1 MTPKRGPEAIGDE
14 INALKADVAALKAQ
28 LRKPSGGAGALA
40 PGFNAFGMAIGT
52 VEGYAPPINV
62 ASPPAEPPAVVWT
75 KVKSDDDLTFDGAR
89 LQMPS
94 DGLFMIFLNYAEVW
108 ARRTNRAGA
117 SGTLAQVIE
126 GGNMAGAVLFAS
138 SAFGTSGSGAEL
150 VARAPRLGWDSLG
163 RGYELVGGML
173 LAYGNAVSLGL
184 TALYFTEGR
193 PPGVILPTRINVTAE
208 VHRLIEG

>member
-28 LRKPSGGAGALA
+28 LRKPAGGAGALA
-40 PGFNAFGMAIGT
+40 PGFNAFGMVIGK
-52 VEGYAPPINV
+52 VEGWAPPINTAAYV
-62 ASPPAEPPAVVWT
+62 EPAPIVWT
-75 KVKSDDDLTFDGAR
+75 KVKGDDDGLSFDAER

-94 DGLFMIFLNYAEVW
+94 DGLFMIFLNYTEVW

-138 SAFGTSGSGAEL
+138 SAFGTSGSGA
-150 VARAPRLGWDSLG
+150 S
-163 RGYELVGGML
+163 ELVGGML
-173 LAYGNAVSLGL
+173 LAYGNAISLGL
-184 TALYFTEGR
+184 TALYVTEGR
-193 PPGVILPTRINVTAE
+193 PPGVILPTRIDVTAE